1 MRHLARFTAAAAF
14 LLVLAGATVTSTG
27 SGLAVPDWP
36 LSYGSLFP
44 PMVGGILYE
53 HSHRLIAAAVGLLT
67 LALTLCLLAKEPRT
81 RVRWLGIG
89 CLALV
94 VFQGILGGLT
104 VLWLLP
110 APVSVAHAA
119 MGQTFFTAIILLAV
133 VLSPRWSAE
142 AGGWQMDPEGSR
154 LTRSAA
160 ARPAGLPALP
170 SPTRLTAGTRAWSL
184 ATVAVIYT
192 QLLLGAAMR
201 HAGWWPGLVAAHLA
215 GAAAVA
221 ALIVQT
227 AHGVLHAYHQE
238 SSRSSRPLWL
248 SSLGLARLMLGLL
261 ALQLA
266 LGLVTFFFRRPVLAA
281 TAHVAVGALLLA
293 TSAVLALLVARR
305 EGARPP
311 KGARPSRPL
320 LPGLSVYLE
329 LTKPR
334 LTALSVLTALAG
346 FTLASVGAW
355 DWAALAATLCGA
367 GLVGAGAAALN
378 QVMERDRD
386 ARMTRTAQRPVPS
399 GRISAESAL
408 TFGVACSAAGLLILS
423 AGAHP
428 LAGALAAATLI
439 TYLFI
444 YTPLKSRSAL
454 CTLAGAVPG
463 ALPPLIGWA
472 AAAGRLDLG
481 AWLLFSILFLWQLP
495 HFLALAWKFKEDY
508 ARAGFKMLPVL
519 DPDGGLT
526 FRQMVLY
533 TLALLPVSILPAA
546 LGLAGMVYFLAALA
560 AGLAFLGF
568 GLATAAARSDRAA
581 HRFFLASV
589 LYLPFLLTTLTLEK
603 MLL

>member
-1 MRHLARFTAAAAF
+1 MRSLARLTAAASF
-14 LLVLAGATVTSTG
+14 LLVIAGATVTSTG

-67 LALTLCLLAKEPRT
+67 LLLTLWLLAGERRPW
-81 RVRWLGIG
+81 VRWLGIA
-89 CLALV
+89 CFALV
-94 VFQGILGGLT
+94 VLQGLLGGLT
-104 VLWLLP
+104 VLWQLP
-110 APVSVAHAA
+110 PLVSVAHAA
-119 MGQTFFTAIILLAV
+119 MGQTFFTAIVLLATA
-133 VLSPRWSAE
+133 LSPRW
-142 AGGWQMDPEGSR
+142 G
-154 LTRSAA
+154 AA
-160 ARPAGLPALP
+160 ARERRRPKSYRPAVQGGTQLDRLRTSAL
-170 SPTRLTAGTRAWSL
+170 AA
-184 ATVAVIYT
+184 VAAVYT
-192 QLLLGAAMR
+192 QLLLGAALR
-201 HAGWWPGLVAAHLA
+201 HAGWRPALVAAHLA
-215 GAAAVA
+215 GAVAAA
-221 ALIVQT
+221 ALIIRA
-227 AHGVLHAYHQE
+227 AHGSLHLYRAEPAVTQ
-238 SSRSSRPLWL
+238 P
-248 SSLGLARLMLGLL
+248 ARWMLRLL
-261 ALQLA
+261 ALQLL
-266 LGLVTFFFRRPVLAA
+266 LGLVTFFLRRPVIPA

-293 TSAVLALLVARR
+293 ASALLAQQLTARR
-305 EGARPP
+305 RSESGHPAPRGVPQSGRLQP
-311 KGARPSRPL
+311 
-320 LPGLSVYLE
+320 YLE

-334 LTALSVLTALAG
+334 LTALAVLTALAG
-346 FTLASVGAW
+346 FTLASHGAW
-355 DWAALAATLCGA
+355 SPAALAATLCGA

-378 QVMERDRD
+378 QVMEREQD
-386 ARMTRTAQRPVPS
+386 ARMERTARRPIPS
-399 GRISAESAL
+399 GRISADSAL
-408 TFGVACSAAGLLILS
+408 AFGVACSVGGLLTLS

-428 LAGALAAATLI
+428 LAGALAALTLI

-526 FRQMVLY
+526 FRQMLLY
-533 TLALLPVSILPAA
+533 TLALLPVSILPTA
-546 LGLAGMVYFLAALA
+546 LGLAGAVYFFVALA
-560 AGLAFLGF
+560 TGLAFLGF
-568 GLATAAARSDRAA
+568 GVATAAVRSDRAA

-603 MLL
+603 IIL